1 MGPSLA
7 DGRWRFG
14 GTPAEVFES
23 IYQGRPDGMPAW
35 GGRISD
41 ADIWRL
47 VAYVRS
53 LETGK
58 NVATENFT
66 GKAQPRMGH

>member
-1 MGPSLA
+1 VGS
-7 DGRWRFG
+7 
-14 GTPAEVFES
+14 
-23 IYQGRPDGMPAW
+23 
-35 GGRISD
+35 RISD

-53 LETGK
+53 LEVGK

-66 GKAQPRMGH
+66 GKAQQRMGH

>member
-1 MGPSLA
+1 M
-7 DGRWRFG
+7 
-14 GTPAEVFES
+14 FES
-23 IYQGRPDGMPAW
+23 IYQGRPERMPAW
-35 GGRISD
+35 GSRFSN

-53 LETGK
+53 LEVGK

-66 GKAQPRMGH
+66 GKVQQRMGH